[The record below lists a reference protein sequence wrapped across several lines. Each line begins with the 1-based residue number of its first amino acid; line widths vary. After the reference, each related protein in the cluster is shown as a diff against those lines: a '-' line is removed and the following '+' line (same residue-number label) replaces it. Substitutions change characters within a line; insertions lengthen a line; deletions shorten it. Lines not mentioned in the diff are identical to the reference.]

1 MVFPRPL
8 SQCSNTTRPQFYQ
21 NQHHFVGR
29 LPIDFFYFEDFRW
42 SFFGKFIGQK
52 PRFESA
58 FIGSSSHQKS
68 AALFLFVFCDFFS
81 NFRIC
86 KF

>member
-1 MVFPRPL
+1 MFPRPL

-21 NQHHFVGR
+21 NQHNFVGR
-29 LPIDFFYFEDFRW
+29 LPINFFYFEDFRW

-58 FIGSSSHQKS
+58 FIGSSSLQKLDE
-68 AALFLFVFCDFFS
+68 LFLFVFCDFLS

>member
-1 MVFPRPL
+1 MFPRPL
-8 SQCSNTTRPQFYQ
+8 SQCSNTKRPQFYQ
-21 NQHHFVGR
+21 NQHNFVGR

-42 SFFGKFIGQK
+42 SFFGKFMRQK
-52 PRFESA
+52 PRFENA
-58 FIGSSSHQKS
+58 FIGSSSLQIS
-68 AALFLFVFCDFFS
+68 GAIFLFVFCDFLS

>member
-8 SQCSNTTRPQFYQ
+8 SQCSNTKRPQFYQ
-21 NQHHFVGR
+21 NQHNFVGR

-52 PRFESA
+52 TCFESA
-58 FIGSSSHQKS
+58 FIGSSLLQ
-68 AALFLFVFCDFFS
+68 
-81 NFRIC
+81 I
-86 KF
+86 

>member
-1 MVFPRPL
+1 MFPRPL
-8 SQCSNTTRPQFYQ
+8 SQCSNTKRPQFYQ

-29 LPIDFFYFEDFRW
+29 LPINFFYFEDLGW
-42 SFFGKFIGQK
+42 SFFGKIMRQK
-52 PRFESA
+52 PRFENA
-58 FIGSSSHQKS
+58 FIGSSSLQKS
-68 AALFLFVFCDFFS
+68 AATFLFVFCDFLS

>member
-1 MVFPRPL
+1 MFPRPL
-8 SQCSNTTRPQFYQ
+8 SKCSNTKRPQFYQ

-58 FIGSSSHQKS
+58 FIGSSSHQIS
-68 AALFLFVFCDFFS
+68 GAIFLFVFCDFLS
-81 NFRIC
+81 NFSIC